1 MYRLYTY
8 NFLHCRACLK
18 NPIMLV
24 SSTGTDEIFALHTPS
39 SQNQSYLH
47 NPADKQKV
55 THCRSLAYILDK
67 LVKQDVDMLTE
78 IIPHKPQKRWF
89 AREYFSTSW
98 TSCSTSVS
106 LGRLPVHNGRHVFK
120 YMKMTIIHNFQRTF
134 YLGSSCCIT
143 YQNLGE
149 RFQLIF
155 SVYKVCIYS
164 YSF

>member
-1 MYRLYTY
+1 MKSLPCILQVVKINLIYIILQISRRL
-8 NFLHCRACLK
+8 
-18 NPIMLV
+18 I
-24 SSTGTDEIFALHTPS
+24 
-39 SQNQSYLH
+39 
-47 NPADKQKV
+47 
-55 THCRSLAYILDK
+55 SLFSLTYILDK

-106 LGRLPVHNGRHVFK
+106 LGRLPVHNDRHVFK
-120 YMKMTIIHNFQRTF
+120 HMKMTIIHHFQRTF

-149 RFQLIF
+149 RFLLIF

-164 YSF
+164 YIASNMEN